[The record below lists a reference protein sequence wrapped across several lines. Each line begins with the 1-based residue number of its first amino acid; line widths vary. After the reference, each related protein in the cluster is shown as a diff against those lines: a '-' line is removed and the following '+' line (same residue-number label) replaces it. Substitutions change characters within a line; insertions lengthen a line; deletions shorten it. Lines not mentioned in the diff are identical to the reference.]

1 MGIGISQKTILVS
14 GVEAG
19 GLAGFPG
26 LVTAARPLGGALVT
40 TAGPGGHE
48 VAGEGDLEGQVGGEI
63 VETVRGKSI
72 RTLMRPGIPSRA
84 RVKEIRA
91 GSTRRRLRRG

>member
-1 MGIGISQKTILVS
+1 MAYVLHAGAAKRTGRRGALAQWHLVKLDRYQPEDDP
-14 GVEAG
+14 GQRGQVG

-26 LVTAARPLGGALVT
+26 LVPAARPFGVALVT

-63 VETVRGKSI
+63 VKTVRGKSI
-72 RTLMRPGIPSRA
+72 RSR
-84 RVKEIRA
+84 
-91 GSTRRRLRRG
+91 